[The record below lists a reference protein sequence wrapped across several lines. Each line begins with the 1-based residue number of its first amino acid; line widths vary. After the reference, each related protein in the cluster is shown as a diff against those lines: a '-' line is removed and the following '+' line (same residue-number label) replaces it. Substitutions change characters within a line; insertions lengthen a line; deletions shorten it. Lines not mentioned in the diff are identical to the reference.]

1 MSDRRL
7 AVVTGTTSGVG
18 EAVARQLLE
27 RGWRVVGIARREATL
42 RHERY
47 GHIAVD
53 LSDLTR
59 LERDV
64 EPRLSE
70 LLGEVGLRRVGL
82 VNNAAHVGLLGPIA
96 NMDVAQLPAVLA
108 TNLVAPIWFMGQ
120 VVRVATSETSR
131 FSPTSPEPSTRRCRS
146 APARRRVR
154 RCPPSTCSSGLP
166 RNGDWSRRRNR
177 RGKSP
182 TFS

>member
-1 MSDRRL
+1 MSDRL

-27 RGWRVVGIARREATL
+27 RGWRVVGIARRDATL

-70 LLGEVGLRRVGL
+70 LLGEVGLHRVGL

-120 VVRVATSETSR
+120 VVRRTPAATPLR
-131 FSPTSPEPSTRRCRS
+131 IVNVSTAAAVRGFAGLGGLRLGQGG
-146 APARRRVR
+146 AAHGGDGARRRDR
-154 RCPPSTCSSGLP
+154 
-166 RNGDWSRRRNR
+166 
-177 RGKSP
+177 
-182 TFS
+182 